1 MYNATHTMYV
11 SFSNTLPKSI
21 AVLFLNP
28 FQTEL
33 FTRVIVTYLG
43 RVYSE
48 MSESELKLHFESSVL
63 LEGGEP
69 CNSKQYVS

>member
-1 MYNATHTMYV
+1 MYNATHTIYV
-11 SFSNTLPKSI
+11 SFSDTLPKSI
-21 AVLFLNP
+21 AVLFFNP

-33 FTRVIVTYLG
+33 FTHVIVTYLG

-48 MSESELKLHFESSVL
+48 MSESELKLHFGSSVL